1 MRPKVRS
8 HPKQHVCFW
17 VTSAFVREME
27 SAGTDAHRL
36 CSGPQA
42 WLERLGE
49 DGLLSY
55 QTDGARDEI
64 LEALPEKLDALGL
77 KLRRVFG
84 KFIPRQNQ
92 DRLAPVLITG
102 DSTLPLA
109 TTCRESQMR
118 YGLDFGTGYSAGLFI
133 DQRGNRSFLRHLEPR
148 RLLNTFAYTCAFSIV
163 AASMG
168 AETLSIDLSKKSLD
182 RGRDNFRLNDLD
194 PDGHRFWADDVLDML
209 PKLARRGE
217 RFDTIIV
224 DPPTF
229 SRGKS
234 GQAFKA
240 EDSLADLLASAIEV
254 AAPKGRLLLS
264 TNCHRLDIRTLEN
277 IAHHALKLTRQSAD
291 FHRTAYLIDLPAP
304 HGAKTLWLFLR

>member
-1 MRPKVRS
+1 MRPAVRPN
-8 HPKQHVCFW
+8 PKQIPCSW
-17 VTSAFVREME
+17 ITSAFLREME
-27 SAGTDAHRL
+27 TAGTDAHRL
-36 CSGPQA
+36 CSSGQG
-42 WLERLGE
+42 WFERFGE
-49 DGLLSY
+49 EGLLSY
-55 QTDGARDEI
+55 QSDAARAEI
-64 LEALPEKLDALGL
+64 LEALSEKLEALGL

-84 KFIPRQNQ
+84 KFLPRQNQ
-92 DRLAPVLITG
+92 DRIAPVRITG
-102 DSTLPLA
+102 DSSLPLR
-109 TTCRESQMR
+109 TTCREGGMN
-118 YGLDFGTGYSAGLFI
+118 YGLDFGAGYSAGLFI
-133 DQRGNRSFLRHLEPR
+133 DQRGNRSFLRHLEPQ
-148 RLLNTFAYTCAFSIV
+148 RLLNTFAYTCAFSVV

-194 PDGHRFWADDVLDML
+194 PDRHRFWSDDVLEVL

-234 GQAFKA
+234 GQAFKV

-254 AAPKGRLLLS
+254 AAPKGRILLS
-264 TNCHRLDIRTLEN
+264 TNCHRLDGRALEN
-277 IAHHALKLTRQSAD
+277 IAHHALKLTRRSAD
-291 FHRTAYLIDLPAP
+291 FHRSADLTDFPAP